1 VCRGREASAEG
12 FDHFRLVSWL
22 CTTALAL
29 DSGGVGLI
37 RYEESHIM
45 GFVCAEDVR
54 ERFFP
59 IICHYNMTSAA
70 VEGRECQ
77 LLYNFFKEIRQIS
90 FIWDANE
97 KEIPRK
103 RSNLRKNVRE

>member
-1 VCRGREASAEG
+1 MCRGREASAEG

-54 ERFFP
+54 ERIFP
-59 IICHYNMTSAA
+59 MMSHYNMTSAP
-70 VEGRECQ
+70 VEGASVSIVRHFFQEYSADF
-77 LLYNFFKEIRQIS
+77 LLS
-90 FIWDANE
+90 G
-97 KEIPRK
+97 
-103 RSNLRKNVRE
+103 